1 MRVAS
6 EVSAQPAAAPVGTP
20 APADI
25 VSAIIPVLQDDGAV
39 ADLHLA
45 YKAALH
51 GEARQIE
58 FIYVLARQS
67 QQALAALSALK
78 RAGEP
83 LTVVVLSRWD
93 GEGAALRSAFQRAR
107 GEAVLIPL
115 GQPAGR
121 APRRA
126 QGAGGAGSTATWSW
140 RDGRLSTVPGSKP
153 CRPALFQWLIRLLFG
168 RTISDPVCR
177 VRAYRRR
184 VLEEIAGY
192 SVQQHFSPLLAAE
205 RGFHVAE
212 VEVTPAQPGA
222 GHRPRAGGF
231 SLLRRLRLALE
242 AISLFVVL
250 KFVHKPLRFF
260 AMAGLPIL
268 LIGVIYTGLSGNRA
282 VVLRAGPWPIDPPS
296 SWPCCSSSW
305 AFRCSRWA

>member
-58 FIYVLARQS
+58 FIYVLASQS

-93 GEGAALRSAFQRAR
+93 
-107 GEAVLIPL
+107 
-115 GQPAGR
+115 
-121 APRRA
+121 
-126 QGAGGAGSTATWSW
+126 
-140 RDGRLSTVPGSKP
+140 
-153 CRPALFQWLIRLLFG
+153 
-168 RTISDPVCR
+168 
-177 VRAYRRR
+177 
-184 VLEEIAGY
+184 
-192 SVQQHFSPLLAAE
+192 
-205 RGFHVAE
+205 
-212 VEVTPAQPGA
+212 
-222 GHRPRAGGF
+222 
-231 SLLRRLRLALE
+231 
-242 AISLFVVL
+242 
-250 KFVHKPLRFF
+250 
-260 AMAGLPIL
+260 
-268 LIGVIYTGLSGNRA
+268 
-282 VVLRAGPWPIDPPS
+282 
-296 SWPCCSSSW
+296 
-305 AFRCSRWA
+305 

>member
-1 MRVAS
+1 MPKV
-6 EVSAQPAAAPVGTP
+6 
-20 APADI
+20 
-25 VSAIIPVLQDDGAV
+25 
-39 ADLHLA
+39 
-45 YKAALH
+45 
-51 GEARQIE
+51 
-58 FIYVLARQS
+58 
-67 QQALAALSALK
+67 LAALD
-78 RAGEP
+78 R
-83 LTVVVLSRWD
+83 
-93 GEGAALRSAFQRAR
+93 QRHGR
-107 GEAVLIPL
+107 GETAVSPQFLV
-115 GQPAGR
+115 R
-121 APRRA
+121 AVQAR
-126 QGAGGAGSTATWSW
+126 
-140 RDGRLSTVPGSKP
+140 
-153 CRPALFQWLIRLLFG
+153 LFQWLIRLLFG

-184 VLEEIAGY
+184 VLDEIAGY

-212 VEVTPAQPGA
+212 VDVTPAQPGA

-268 LIGVIYTGLSGNRA
+268 LIGVIYTGYLAIERLFFGRA
-282 VVLRAGPWPIDPPS
+282 WPIDPPS

-305 AFRCSRWA
+305 AFRCSRSA